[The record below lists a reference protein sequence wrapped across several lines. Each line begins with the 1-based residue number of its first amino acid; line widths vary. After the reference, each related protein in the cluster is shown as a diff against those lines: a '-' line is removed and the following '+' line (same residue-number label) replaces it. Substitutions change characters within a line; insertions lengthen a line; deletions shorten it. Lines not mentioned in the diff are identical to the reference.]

1 MLLKRQIESG
11 VAIDGPSG
19 RVVSHPQSHYCTMD
33 MHLVEVNE
41 RQFHLLERR
50 EQVPPVFEGD
60 TTCDAI
66 SQAL

>member
-11 VAIDGPSG
+11 LTIDGPSG
-19 RVVSHPQSHYCTMD
+19 RVVSHSQSPYCTMD
-33 MHLVEVNE
+33 MHLVEVNDQ
-41 RQFHLLERR
+41 QFHLLERR

-60 TTCDAI
+60 TTCDVI